1 MVSTIHIKTS
11 QNLSPGGRGRKI
23 FFLGGGGV
31 SNGFQEERGGELVV
45 ANWV

>member
-23 FFLGGGGV
+23 FFGGGV

>member
-23 FFLGGGGV
+23 FFWGGGV